1 LWAALGATLL
11 LAAVLLYGTVP
22 ADGFLR
28 DPDTGDLLHSPFM
41 SGIVTIIFL
50 AGALA
55 GLAYGIAAG
64 TIRSDA
70 DAMKGMAKSMESLG
84 GYLVLV
90 FFAAQFVKY
99 FDWTN
104 LGLIFAVKGAEFL
117 KGSGLQG
124 TPILLAFVVLTGFIN
139 LFMGSASA
147 KWALMAPVFVPMFLV
162 LGYPPELTQCAFR
175 IGDSCTNIVSPMMSY
190 FALIIAFVQRYDPR
204 AGIGTL
210 VATMLPY
217 TIVFLIVWSIL
228 FGAWVELGLPLGPGA
243 SAVPGD

>member
-1 LWAALGATLL
+1 MNPPQ
-11 LAAVLLYGTVP
+11 AVQQLMLDVAVHVG
-22 ADGFLR
+22 
-28 DPDTGDLLHSPFM
+28 
-41 SGIVTIIFL
+41 
-50 AGALA
+50 
-55 GLAYGIAAG
+55 
-64 TIRSDA
+64 
-70 DAMKGMAKSMESLG
+70 SLG